1 MDRVRIG
8 QTVALALL
16 LALAG
21 ALVTTLVLNSR
32 PVAGAAVPPPTS
44 VAAAASDANTLTV
57 VGLGTATATP
67 DQATIGI
74 GVSATRGSVS
84 EALSAAGTD
93 MANLLKSLHGEGV
106 QDKDIQTSALSVGQ
120 ETNCCPRVVTG
131 YTASSQLSVLVH
143 HIANVGPLHAAA
155 VGAVGNDIQLFGA
168 NLSVSDAAPQA
179 KTARAAA
186 MADATARANQWATL
200 AGRHLGRILS
210 VSEAPVAP
218 QYYGGGCSGGC
229 GAGGGGGIPI
239 MQGQATISLTITVQY
254 ELLA

>member
-1 MDRVRIG
+1 MNRVRFG
-8 QTVALALL
+8 QSVALALL

-32 PVAGAAVPPPTS
+32 PVAGAAVPPSTP
-44 VAAAASDANTLTV
+44 VAAVAGEVNTLTV
-57 VGLGTATATP
+57 VGQGTATATP
-67 DQATIGI
+67 DQANISI

-106 QDKDIQTSALSVGQ
+106 LDKDIQTSALSVGQ
-120 ETNCCPRVVTG
+120 ETNCCPRVVIG

-143 HIANVGPLHAAA
+143 HIANVGPLHVAA
-155 VGAVGNDIQLFGA
+155 VAAVGNDIQLFGS
-168 NLSVSDAAPQA
+168 NLSVSDSAPQA
-179 KTARAAA
+179 KAARAAA
-186 MADATARANQWATL
+186 MADATARANQWAAL

-218 QYYGGGCSGGC
+218 QYFGGCGGGC
-229 GAGGGGGIPI
+229 GAGGGGGIPV
-239 MQGQATISLTITVQY
+239 MAGQTMISLVVTVQY

>member
-1 MDRVRIG
+1 MNRVRIG
-8 QTVALALL
+8 QTVAFALL

-21 ALVTTLVLNSR
+21 ALVTTLVLNSH
-32 PVAGAAVPPPTS
+32 PVAGAAVPPATP
-44 VAAAASDANTLTV
+44 VAAVSAEVNTLTV
-57 VGLGTATATP
+57 VGQGMAMGTP

-93 MANLLKSLHGEGV
+93 MANLLKSLHSEGV

-120 ETNCCPRVVTG
+120 ETNCCPRVVIG

-143 HIANVGPLHAAA
+143 HIANVGSLHAAA
-155 VGAVGNDIQLFGA
+155 VGAVGNDIQLFGT

-186 MADATARANQWATL
+186 MTDATARANQWATL

-218 QYYGGGCSGGC
+218 QYAGGCGGGCGG
-229 GAGGGGGIPI
+229 GGGGGIPL
-239 MQGQATISLTITVQY
+239 MPGQTTFSLTITVVF